1 MSRFFRFLV
10 MLLVLAAVLAGGWWW
25 WQQRSAAQEAGNSAP
40 AAVPG
45 SRRGGRGPGGGPGAP
60 GAVAIPVTM
69 TTAEQRDLPLT
80 LDALGTVSALASVV
94 VRPQVEGQLM
104 ELLFREGQEVKAGD
118 ILARIDDRTYRAAL
132 AQAEAKKAYDAAQ
145 LANAKVDLARY
156 QQLLSASGV
165 TRQQVDTQRA
175 QVAMFEAQIQ
185 QDQAAIDSAK
195 TQLDYTVI
203 RSPIDGRVGLRQ
215 VDPGN
220 IVRSSDAEG
229 LVTVTQLRP
238 IAATFSLPQQE
249 LPRLL
254 RAMAAGPVPVE
265 SIPAQASDPVER
277 GTVLTVDNAV
287 DAATGTV
294 RVKAT
299 FPNDSG
305 RLWPGAFVNLRIR
318 MEVIQDAVVV
328 PLVAVQQGPRGAYA
342 FVVKPDN
349 TVEMRDIVLGAVTQ
363 SEAAVRQ
370 GLAPGEQ
377 VVTSGA
383 LRLNAGSRVTPAE
396 PQTAA
401 PRAAPAAGAV
411 EPGQRRRDP
420 PQPGAAPAQPPATA
434 PGATTGNA
442 S

>member
-1 MSRFFRFLV
+1 MSRLFRFLV
-10 MLLVLAAVLAGGWWW
+10 MLLVLAAALAGGWW
-25 WQQRSAAQEAGNSAP
+25 WQQRSAAQEASNSSP
-40 AAVPG
+40 AAAAG
-45 SRRGGRGPGGGPGAP
+45 GRRGGRGAGGPGSP
-60 GAVAIPVTM
+60 AIPVTM
-69 TTAEQRDLPLT
+69 TAAAQRNLPLT

-132 AQAEAKKAYDAAQ
+132 AQAEAKKTYDAAQ

-175 QVAMFEAQIQ
+175 QVAMFEAQVQ
-185 QDQAAIDSAK
+185 QDQAAIDSAR

-220 IVRSSDAEG
+220 IVRSSDTEG

-265 SIPAQASDPVER
+265 SIPAQANDPVER

-299 FPNDSG
+299 FPNEGG

-318 MEVIQDAVVV
+318 MEVIQDALVV
-328 PLVAVQQGPRGAYA
+328 PLVAVQQGPRGAYT

-349 TVEMRDIVLGAVTQ
+349 TVDMRDITLGAVTQ

-370 GLAPGEQ
+370 GLTAGEQ

-396 PQTAA
+396 PQATP
-401 PRAAPAAGAV
+401 PRAAPAAGAA
-411 EPGQRRRDP
+411 EPGQRRRNP
-420 PQPGAAPAQPPATA
+420 AEPGATPAQPPASA
-434 PGATTGNA
+434 PGAATGNA
-442 S
+442 P

>member
-1 MSRFFRFLV
+1 MSRIFRFLV

-25 WQQRSAAQEAGNSAP
+25 WQQRSATQEASGNVP
-40 AAVPG
+40 AAG
-45 SRRGGRGPGGGPGAP
+45 GQAGGRRGARGPGGAGAM
-60 GAVAIPVTM
+60 AIPVTM
-69 TTAEQRDLPLT
+69 TSAEKRDLPLT

-104 ELLFREGQEVKAGD
+104 ELLFLEGQEVKAGD

-132 AQAEAKKAYDAAQ
+132 AQAEAKKTYDAAQ

-185 QDQAAIDSAK
+185 QDQAAIDSAR

-203 RSPIDGRVGLRQ
+203 RTPIDGRVGLRQ
-215 VDPGN
+215 VDTGN
-220 IVRSSDAEG
+220 IVRSSDTNG
-229 LVTVTQLRP
+229 IVTVTQLRP

-254 RAMAAGPVPVE
+254 RAMGAGPVPVE
-265 SIPAQASDPVER
+265 SIPAQPSDPLER

-305 RLWPGAFVNLRIR
+305 RLWPGAFVSLRIR

-328 PLVAVQQGPRGAYA
+328 PLVAVQQGPRGAYT

-370 GLAPGEQ
+370 GLAAGEQ

-401 PRAAPAAGAV
+401 PRAAPAAEAAN
-411 EPGQRRRDP
+411 EPGQRRRGP
-420 PQPGAAPAQPPATA
+420 PSGATPARPPANA

-442 S
+442 L

>member
-40 AAVPG
+40 AAAAGGARRG
-45 SRRGGRGPGGGPGAP
+45 SRGAGGPP
-60 GAVAIPVTM
+60 GMAIPVTM
-69 TTAEQRDLPLT
+69 TTAEKRDLPLT

-104 ELLFREGQEVKAGD
+104 ELLFQEGQEVKAGD

-132 AQAEAKKAYDAAQ
+132 AQAEAKKTYDAAQ

-175 QVAMFEAQIQ
+175 QVAMFEAQVQ
-185 QDQAAIDSAK
+185 QDQAAIDSAR

-215 VDPGN
+215 VDTGN
-220 IVRSSDAEG
+220 IVRSSDTNG
-229 LVTVTQLRP
+229 IVTVTQLRP

-254 RAMAAGPVPVE
+254 RAMAAGPVPVD
-265 SIPAQASDPVER
+265 SIPAQASEPVER

-318 MEVIQDAVVV
+318 MEVIQDALVV
-328 PLVAVQQGPRGAYA
+328 PLVAVQQGPRGAYT

-349 TVEMRDIVLGAVTQ
+349 TVDMRDVVLGAVTQ

-370 GLAPGEQ
+370 GLAEGEQ

-396 PQTAA
+396 PQAA
-401 PRAAPAAGAV
+401 PPRAAP
-411 EPGQRRRDP
+411 
-420 PQPGAAPAQPPATA
+420 
-434 PGATTGNA
+434 
-442 S
+442 

>member
-1 MSRFFRFLV
+1 MFRFLV

-25 WQQRSAAQEAGNSAP
+25 WQQRAATQEAGGNAP
-40 AAVPG
+40 AASG
-45 SRRGGRGPGGGPGAP
+45 QAGGRRGARGGGPP
-60 GAVAIPVTM
+60 GIAIPVTM
-69 TTAEQRDLPLT
+69 TAAEKRDLPLT
-80 LDALGTVSALASVV
+80 LDALGTVTALASVV

-104 ELLFREGQEVKAGD
+104 ELLFQEGQEVKAGD

-132 AQAEAKKAYDAAQ
+132 AQAEAKKTYDAAQ
-145 LANAKVDLARY
+145 LANAKVDLQRY

-175 QVAMFEAQIQ
+175 QVAMFEAQVQ
-185 QDQAAIDSAK
+185 QDQAAIDSAR

-215 VDPGN
+215 VDTGN
-220 IVRSSDAEG
+220 IVRSSDTNG
-229 LVTVTQLRP
+229 IVTVTQLRP
-238 IAATFSLPQQE
+238 VAATFSLPQQE

-254 RAMAAGPVPVE
+254 RAMGAGPVPVE
-265 SIPAQASDPVER
+265 SIPALANDPVER

-328 PLVAVQQGPRGAYA
+328 PLVAVQQGPRGAYT

-349 TVEMRDIVLGAVTQ
+349 TVDMRDVVLGAVTQ

-370 GLAPGEQ
+370 GLAAGEQ

-401 PRAAPAAGAV
+401 PRAAPAAEAAN
-411 EPGQRRRDP
+411 EPGQRRRGP
-420 PQPGAAPAQPPATA
+420 PSGAAPARAPANA

-442 S
+442 L

>member
-1 MSRFFRFLV
+1 MFRFLV

-25 WQQRSAAQEAGNSAP
+25 WQQRAATQEAGGNAP
-40 AAVPG
+40 AASG
-45 SRRGGRGPGGGPGAP
+45 QAGGRRGARGGGPP
-60 GAVAIPVTM
+60 GIAIPVTM
-69 TTAEQRDLPLT
+69 TAAEKRDLPLT
-80 LDALGTVSALASVV
+80 LDALGTVTALASVV

-104 ELLFREGQEVKAGD
+104 ELLFQEGQEVKAGD

-132 AQAEAKKAYDAAQ
+132 AQAEAKKTYDAAQ
-145 LANAKVDLARY
+145 LANAKVDLQRY

-175 QVAMFEAQIQ
+175 QVAMFEAQVQ
-185 QDQAAIDSAK
+185 QDQAAIDSAR

-215 VDPGN
+215 VDTGN
-220 IVRSSDAEG
+220 IVRSSDTNG
-229 LVTVTQLRP
+229 IVTVTQLRP

-254 RAMAAGPVPVE
+254 RAMGAGPVPVE
-265 SIPAQASDPVER
+265 SIPALANDPVER

-328 PLVAVQQGPRGAYA
+328 PLVAVQQGPRGAYT

-349 TVEMRDIVLGAVTQ
+349 TVDMRDVVLGAVTQ

-370 GLAPGEQ
+370 GLAAGEQ

-396 PQTAA
+396 PQTAV
-401 PRAAPAAGAV
+401 PRAAPAAEAAN
-411 EPGQRRRDP
+411 EPGQRRRGP
-420 PQPGAAPAQPPATA
+420 PSGAAPARAPTNA

-442 S
+442 L

>member
-1 MSRFFRFLV
+1 MFRFLV

-25 WQQRSAAQEAGNSAP
+25 WQQRAATQEAGGNAP
-40 AAVPG
+40 AASG
-45 SRRGGRGPGGGPGAP
+45 QAGGRRGARGGGPP
-60 GAVAIPVTM
+60 GIAIPVTM
-69 TTAEQRDLPLT
+69 TAAEKRDLPLT
-80 LDALGTVSALASVV
+80 LDALGTVTALASVV

-104 ELLFREGQEVKAGD
+104 ELLFQEGQEVKAGD

-132 AQAEAKKAYDAAQ
+132 AQAEAKKTYDAAQ
-145 LANAKVDLARY
+145 LANAKVDLQRY

-175 QVAMFEAQIQ
+175 QVAMFEAQVQ
-185 QDQAAIDSAK
+185 QDQAAIDSAR

-215 VDPGN
+215 VDTGN
-220 IVRSSDAEG
+220 IVRSSDTNG
-229 LVTVTQLRP
+229 IVTVTQLRP

-254 RAMAAGPVPVE
+254 RAMGAGPVPVE
-265 SIPAQASDPVER
+265 SIPALVNDPVER

-328 PLVAVQQGPRGAYA
+328 PLVAVQQGPRGAYT

-349 TVEMRDIVLGAVTQ
+349 TVDMRDVVLGAVTQ

-370 GLAPGEQ
+370 GLAAGEQ

-401 PRAAPAAGAV
+401 PRAAPAAEAAN
-411 EPGQRRRDP
+411 EPGQRRRGP
-420 PQPGAAPAQPPATA
+420 PSGAAPARPPASA

-442 S
+442 L